1 MFQQR
6 FLSIPS
12 SNGDHYLPPC
22 LCKPLLFRYYY
33 PPTCKALLSP
43 LKNTTSLHPIPA
55 KLQPLPANTETLH
68 TTHKFYKLQKEMTFI
83 LEGIPRR
90 QCFSSFTDLKLTK
103 CCHPIHFHSKTSSV
117 EVQLRCMKQHFYSRQ
132 IALVWKVGMG
142 TLTTLARWLARNP
155 RLQVTKCDAVI
166 ASGCT
171 HAQPQPPSLS
181 RDASDKI
188 GPRCTACPLHIWS
201 PTNSMILIDRLTS
214 TKCRDQLGWRY
225 DV

>member
-103 CCHPIHFHSKTSSV
+103 CCHPIHCWSSIKMH
-117 EVQLRCMKQHFYSRQ
+117 EAALLFSSNCPRLKSGDGDPNDPCKMISRQ
-132 IALVWKVGMG
+132 SEI
-142 TLTTLARWLARNP
+142 
-155 RLQVTKCDAVI
+155 
-166 ASGCT
+166 
-171 HAQPQPPSLS
+171 
-181 RDASDKI
+181 ASDKVWCSDCI
-188 GPRCTACPLHIWS
+188 WMHTCTTATTFTVPRCIW
-201 PTNSMILIDRLTS
+201 
-214 TKCRDQLGWRY
+214 
-225 DV
+225 

>member
-142 TLTTLARWLARNP
+142 TLTSNDPCKMIST
-155 RLQVTKCDAVI
+155 QFEI
-166 ASGCT
+166 
-171 HAQPQPPSLS
+171 
-181 RDASDKI
+181 ASDKVWCSDCI
-188 GPRCTACPLHIWS
+188 WMHTCTTATTFTVPRCIW
-201 PTNSMILIDRLTS
+201 
-214 TKCRDQLGWRY
+214 
-225 DV
+225 

>member
-1 MFQQR
+1 MYLSFCIFKLIAHLFQQR

-12 SNGDHYLPPC
+12 SNGAHYLPPC

-90 QCFSSFTDLKLTK
+90 QCFSSFTVLKIAQMLLPHTL
-103 CCHPIHFHSKTSSV
+103 PFQTSSV

-132 IALVWKVGMG
+132 IALV
-142 TLTTLARWLARNP
+142 
-155 RLQVTKCDAVI
+155 
-166 ASGCT
+166 
-171 HAQPQPPSLS
+171 
-181 RDASDKI
+181 
-188 GPRCTACPLHIWS
+188 
-201 PTNSMILIDRLTS
+201 
-214 TKCRDQLGWRY
+214 
-225 DV
+225 